1 MTDKR
6 ITLITGASRG
16 IGRATALHLARNG
29 HHIVAVARSKKALE
43 DLDDAIK
50 SDGGSATLVPLDLKD
65 ASAIDTL
72 AAAINQRFERLDGL
86 LGNAGVLGVL
96 GPLQTI
102 GPRSF
107 EETIEVNLTANF
119 RLIRAFDL
127 LLRRS
132 EAPRAVF
139 LTSGVVPRPRAFWG
153 PYQASK
159 WGLEGLVMAWADENR
174 DMALR
179 INLFDPGATRTTM
192 RADAMPGE
200 DPMTLP
206 PAEDVAAAIAPML
219 GPEET
224 RNGERIRFRS

>member
-107 EETIEVNLTANF
+107 DETIEVNLTANF

-139 LTSGVVPRPRAFWG
+139 
-153 PYQASK
+153 
-159 WGLEGLVMAWADENR
+159 
-174 DMALR
+174 
-179 INLFDPGATRTTM
+179 
-192 RADAMPGE
+192 
-200 DPMTLP
+200 
-206 PAEDVAAAIAPML
+206 
-219 GPEET
+219 
-224 RNGERIRFRS
+224 